1 MTESLQSDNHVTIRV
16 KICYA
21 GVDWSKIFISEMDQ
35 DGNKNK
41 ENTGGN
47 DKAAVRCDQN
57 IDHSMSSSHS

>member
-16 KICYA
+16 IICYV
-21 GVDWSKIFISEMDQ
+21 GVDWSKILISEMDR

-47 DKAAVRCDQN
+47 DKVAVRCDQN
-57 IDHSMSSSHS
+57 IDQSMSSSHS